1 MQLLS
6 AYGFQSAAVE
16 AAVRCCVFLC
26 CVCCSL
32 LAGVPVVYTG
42 DPLRDL
48 GLTAFLDKFVNKK
61 PKVGRT
67 MLVAG

>member
-1 MQLLS
+1 ML
-6 AYGFQSAAVE
+6 
-16 AAVRCCVFLC
+16 CVH
-26 CVCCSL
+26 SL

-61 PKVGRT
+61 PKVGCNR
-67 MLVAG
+67 LCVATCLIQM